1 MNRHDHNDID
11 VGIDTGQ
18 AMPDVSVRPLDE
30 FQSFDNNPSWLLVRI
45 AIGFTIRIVF
55 FPVFPFELFDV
66 HFIDCPW
73 IKTSG
78 IDAYSFWV

>member
-45 AIGFTIRIVF
+45 AICSAIRIIF
-55 FPVFPFELFDV
+55 FPVLPIELFDV
-66 HFIDCPW
+66 HLIDCSRV
-73 IKTSG
+73 KTPG